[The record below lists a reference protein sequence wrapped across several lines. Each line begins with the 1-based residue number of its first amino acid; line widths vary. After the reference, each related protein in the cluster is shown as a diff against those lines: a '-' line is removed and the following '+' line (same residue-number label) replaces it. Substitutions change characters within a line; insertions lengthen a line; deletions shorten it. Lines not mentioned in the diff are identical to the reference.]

1 MNNIN
6 QAKKQAGFTLVELA
20 IVLII
25 VGLLIGGILKG
36 QELIGNARVAAT
48 VSQAKAIDAALST
61 FYEAYDG
68 VPGDIAAPATRLQ
81 GCIGTCNRAGDTN
94 GRIGTEPGAAQAVAT
109 ENITAWSQLAASD
122 ILGSI
127 QIDGGATVVPGVAI
141 PAAEIPGS
149 SFQVGFTAGTLTA
162 ATNAA
167 VAAAGGTARAGHYL
181 SIDNSREAVA
191 AAGVASLLPTQ
202 AARIDAKLDDG
213 LPNTGSVLAM
223 GAVGAT
229 NCAQGGDTTAANNL
243 YREANQQPLCGV
255 YVRVQG

>member
-6 QAKKQAGFTLVELA
+6 QTKKQAGFTLVELA

-109 ENITAWSQLAASD
+109 ENIAAWSQLAAAD
-122 ILGSI
+122 MLGSI
-127 QIDGGATVVPGVAI
+127 QIDGGATVVPGVTV

-167 VAAAGGTARAGHYL
+167 VAAAGGTAR
-181 SIDNSREAVA
+181 EAVA

-213 LPNTGSVLAM
+213 LPNTGSVLGM

-229 NCAQGGDTTAANNL
+229 NCAQGGDTTAANNV

-255 YVRVQG
+255 YVRVQS